1 MKRFTYCNP
10 TKVFFGEDTLDRFG
24 SLVAEKARKVLLLTG
39 KKSVYQNG
47 IFEKV
52 VQILKEFDIN
62 WIVYDNIQ
70 SNPILSDVHNAI
82 QIARTEN
89 IDAIVA
95 LGGGSVIDTAKAV
108 SAGFFYEG
116 DVWDYYLQ
124 LKKVKNA
131 VPIYSILT
139 ISGTA
144 SEMNGTAVLTNDQTQ
159 EKRSI
164 KSELLYPRTTWI
176 DPAFQSTIPT
186 HQLSYTAMDIISH
199 VFEFYFAGYS
209 TYFMDT
215 VSEGIIQTVMHT
227 VPLLKSNPD
236 DLNARSEFAWA
247 ATWALNGFTACGR
260 EHGDFSSHRIGHA
273 ISAMYDIPHGQTLA
287 VVQPAWMRYC
297 YMNDIPIFSQFGKNI
312 FKIVGPAEKV
322 ASEGIFRFKD
332 WINSTLH
339 LTTSL
344 SDLGIRAEDVNRIAQ
359 NDSISYPL
367 GVLKILN
374 QNDVVHILRLSNY

>member
-10 TKVFFGEDTLDRFG
+10 TKVFFGEDILDRFG

-47 IFEKV
+47 IFDKV
-52 VQILKEFDIN
+52 VQILKGFDIK

-70 SNPILSDVHNAI
+70 SNPVLSDVHNAI
-82 QIARTEN
+82 QLARTEN

-164 KSELLYPRTTWI
+164 KSDLLYPRATWI
-176 DPAFQSTIPT
+176 DPSFQSTIPSN
-186 HQLSYTAMDIISH
+186 QLSYTAMDIISH

-227 VPLLKSNPD
+227 VPLLKANPD

-297 YMNDIPIFSQFGKNI
+297 YTNDIPTFSQFGKNI
-312 FKIVGPAEKV
+312 FQLTGPAEKV
-322 ASEGIFRFKD
+322 APEGVFYFMD
-332 WINSTLH
+332 WIHNTLH

-344 SDLGIRAEDVNRIAQ
+344 SDLGICSSDIEKIAK
-359 NDSISYPL
+359 NDSIPYHL
-367 GVLKILN
+367 GVLKVLN